1 MHNEQLTVRISGGGQ
16 VQQTSVYGPK
26 STNYRIDDL
35 GQLYITNFQTLKTPM
50 QYTVEVLRKGFLIGS
65 FTFATTK

>member
-1 MHNEQLTVRISGGGQ
+1 
-16 VQQTSVYGPK
+16 
-26 STNYRIDDL
+26 L